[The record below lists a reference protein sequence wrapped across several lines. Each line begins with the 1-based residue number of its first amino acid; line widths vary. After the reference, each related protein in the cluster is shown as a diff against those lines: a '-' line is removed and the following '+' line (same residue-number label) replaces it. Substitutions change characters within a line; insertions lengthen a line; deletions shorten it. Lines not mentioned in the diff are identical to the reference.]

1 MVKFFEITNKESK
14 IIYKKDSTSLV
25 MEYLVKELQE
35 IDEEQLSSINKIK
48 KKHLIRLAEICS
60 NTRIK
65 DSHNLNEI
73 FKMYKPE
80 KISFDV

>member
-1 MVKFFEITNKESK
+1 
-14 IIYKKDSTSLV
+14 
-25 MEYLVKELQE
+25 MEFLKKELDAIE
-35 IDEEQLSSINKIK
+35 DDQLSALNRIK
-48 KKHLIRLAEICS
+48 KKHLIRLADICS
-60 NTRIK
+60 LMRLK

>member
-1 MVKFFEITNKESK
+1 
-14 IIYKKDSTSLV
+14 
-25 MEYLVKELQE
+25 MEFLINELNAIE
-35 IDEEQLSSINKIK
+35 DEKLGALNKIK
-48 KKHLIRLAEICS
+48 KKHLVRLADICS
-60 NTRIK
+60 KTRIK